1 MDQRVPGG
9 YGGRVTGERE
19 ARIALNESLF
29 RGANERLADW
39 EERDRGDATELY
51 FCECANPRCN
61 EKIPVRVADY
71 ERIRS
76 DSDRF
81 FVVPGHEIPDVET
94 VAERHDGWVAIEKAP
109 GVKEIIEGTDPRR
122 HGG

>member
-1 MDQRVPGG
+1 VATDRK
-9 YGGRVTGERE
+9 
-19 ARIALNESLF
+19 ARIAYNETLF
-29 RGANERLADW
+29 RAANERVAEW
-39 EERDRGDATELY
+39 EERDREDSPELY
-51 FCECANPRCN
+51 FCECADPVC
-61 EKIPVRVADY
+61 EQKIALRASDY

-94 VAERHDGWVAIEKAP
+94 VVERHENWVVIQKDPE
-109 GVKEIIEGTDPRR
+109 VQHIVEDTDPRR